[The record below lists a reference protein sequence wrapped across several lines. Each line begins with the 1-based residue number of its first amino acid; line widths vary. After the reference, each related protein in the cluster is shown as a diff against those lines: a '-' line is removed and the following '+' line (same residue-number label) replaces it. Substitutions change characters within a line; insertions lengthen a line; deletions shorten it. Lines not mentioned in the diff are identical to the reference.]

1 MLKRKK
7 ATASPTY
14 FETIPHIEI
23 DGFTINA
30 GENIKIK
37 GEYGGI
43 FRLIGLTKN
52 NLTGAEW
59 VDCYEIINGVPSVFR
74 SFKLEQ
80 IKRIP
85 QRGKRGKRV
94 SGTGSD

>member
-7 ATASPTY
+7 AEPSQTY
-14 FETIPHIEI
+14 FETIPQIEI
-23 DGFTINA
+23 DGFVIEA
-30 GENIKIK
+30 GEMIKIK
-37 GEYGGI
+37 GEYGGK
-43 FRLIGLTKN
+43 FKLIGLTKN
-52 NLTGAEW
+52 NLTGAQW
-59 VDCYEIINGVPSVFR
+59 VDCYEIIGGVPSVFR
-74 SFKLEQ
+74 SFQLDQ

>member
-7 ATASPTY
+7 AEVAHTY
-14 FETIPHIEI
+14 FETIPEIEI
-23 DGFTINA
+23 DGFTIQA
-30 GENIKIK
+30 GEMIKIK
-37 GEYGGI
+37 GERGGK
-43 FRLIGLTKN
+43 FKLIGLTKN
-52 NLTGAEW
+52 HLTGAQW
-59 VDCYEIINGVPSVFR
+59 VDCYEMIAGVPSVFR
-74 SFKLEQ
+74 SFQLDQ